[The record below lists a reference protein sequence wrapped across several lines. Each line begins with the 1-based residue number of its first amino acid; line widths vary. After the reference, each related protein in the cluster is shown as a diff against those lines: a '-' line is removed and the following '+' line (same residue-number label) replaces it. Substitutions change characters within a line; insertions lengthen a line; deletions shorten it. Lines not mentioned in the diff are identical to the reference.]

1 MDKPLAIDYYTDM
14 LCVWAWIAQRRTEEL
29 ETTWGDKIDLRYRYV
44 NVFGDT
50 QSRIGNGWA
59 KRGGYEGFRDHV
71 VESAEPYEN
80 AAVSPDVW
88 SKVRPKSSANSH
100 LVLSAAGIIESRE
113 AATDLAAKI
122 RHAFFVDARD
132 IGDLAVLFEIV
143 TEGDLDAD
151 RIRASISDGDA
162 AAALMHDY
170 QSAAAGNIAGSPSWV
185 LNEGRQKLY
194 GNVGYHVLNA
204 NVEGLFAGHT
214 TDASWC

>member
-1 MDKPLAIDYYTDM
+1 MDKHLAIDYYTDM

-50 QSRIGNGWA
+50 QSRIGDGWA

-80 AAVSPDVW
+80 AAVNPDVW
-88 SKVRPKSSANSH
+88 SKVRPKSSANAH
-100 LVLSAAGIIESRE
+100 LVLSAAGIIESRK

-132 IGDLAVLFEIV
+132 IGDLAVLFEIAA
-143 TEGDLDAD
+143 EGNLDAD

-162 AAALMHDY
+162 AAALMNDY
-170 QSAAAGNIAGSPSWV
+170 QSAAADNIAGSPSWV

>member
-1 MDKPLAIDYYTDM
+1 MDKPLAIDYYTDI

-29 ETTWGDKIDLRYRYV
+29 ESNWGDKIDLRHRYV

-50 QSRIGNGWA
+50 KARIGDGWA

-71 VESAEPYEN
+71 VDSAAPYDK
-80 AAVSPDVW
+80 AAVNPDIW
-88 SKVRPKSSANSH
+88 SKMQPKTSANAH
-100 LVLSAAGIIESRE
+100 LVLSAAAEILPRS
-113 AATDLAAKI
+113 AAVDLAAQI
-122 RHAFFVDARD
+122 RHAFFVEARD
-132 IGDLAVLFEIV
+132 VGDMAVLLEV
-143 TEGDLDAD
+143 VQDSDQDAD
-151 RIRASISDGDA
+151 GMREAIADGRA
-162 AAALMHDY
+162 AARLMSDY
-170 QSAAAGNIAGSPSWV
+170 QGAASASIAGSPSWV

>member
-1 MDKPLAIDYYTDM
+1 MRGSTLPEGEAAESSGRSGLNWNRVCSIPG
-14 LCVWAWIAQRRTEEL
+14 I
-29 ETTWGDKIDLRYRYV
+29 GD
-44 NVFGDT
+44 
-50 QSRIGNGWA
+50 GWA

-80 AAVSPDVW
+80 AAVNPDVW
-88 SKVRPKSSANSH
+88 SKVRPKSSANAH
-100 LVLSAAGIIESRE
+100 LVLSAAGIIESRK

-132 IGDLAVLFEIV
+132 IGDLAVLFEIAA
-143 TEGDLDAD
+143 EGNLDAD

-162 AAALMHDY
+162 AAALMNDY
-170 QSAAAGNIAGSPSWV
+170 QSAAADNIAGSPSWV